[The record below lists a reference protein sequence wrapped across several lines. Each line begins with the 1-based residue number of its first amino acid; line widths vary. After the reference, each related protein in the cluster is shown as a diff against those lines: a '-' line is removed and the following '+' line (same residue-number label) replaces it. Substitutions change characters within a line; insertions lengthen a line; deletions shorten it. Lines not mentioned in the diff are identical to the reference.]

1 MQSVARAFDKISGQA
16 GSRVGERVRL
26 PSTPSTPR
34 AQRPTPAFT
43 EAELDTTAGT
53 IPWLDTSSA
62 EVEGGRKTSVHHHHH
77 LHLPPAPATHILV
90 PHSSACQNSSPN
102 ELVYVDDCVAV
113 SFSDESLGQRPP
125 PTASYRTTTCHE
137 GQVAASPTSC
147 NQRPAGPAELCVED
161 GYSAEDVAFNIGLRR
176 LITQAA
182 LDKERERSCGAKKH
196 HHHH

>member
-16 GSRVGERVRL
+16 GSRAGERVRL

-62 EVEGGRKTSVHHHHH
+62 DGEEKEKAPVHHHHH
-77 LHLPPAPATHILV
+77 LHLPPAPAAHVHV
-90 PHSSACQNSSPN
+90 PAPCLATSATEPT
-102 ELVYVDDCVAV
+102 YVDDCVMV
-113 SFSDESLGQRPP
+113 SFSDESLGLRPP
-125 PTASYRTTTCHE
+125 PTASYRTATCHE